1 MNPIRNDLT
10 PAQRATPLAH
20 TIDPGFVH
28 YRKIQTILGPE
39 GMEIID
45 NEIRRLPEL
54 PDWIKGVRI
63 DHIYT
68 QVFLLFC
75 NRLGILP
82 LEEILA
88 TRKGHLFCSTET
100 LGPCPNFYHTDR
112 AVSAWVPRQEYLQR
126 VEFQYSTQSTKSDTL
141 RSRLHDGGVFSII
154 AELKTVNHDLIVFEP
169 VVMGFPWLEAGDV
182 KPDFDITWFGYDFFE
197 NFIEDFDEFSAVRNV
212 PLPEDPEPMQYIS
225 EAAFKTCLSEIL
237 GDAKNNDWGG
247 EASDYY
253 SAHLTLGGRHVTG
266 AFLLKGP
273 ARFAP
278 MDLNHLGKNNDQ
290 IVRLSHEPVSVLFV
304 QHCHDITSPVR
315 ETLRAFAVQPSNAR
329 RYCLID
335 GRDSLRLLNAYG
347 MYDKARAAERK
358 LGHTQ
363 PAHIAADEGRQ

>member
-1 MNPIRNDLT
+1 MSPIRNELT
-10 PAQRATPLAH
+10 SAQRATPLVH

-28 YRKIQTILGPE
+28 YRKIETILGPQ

-45 NEIRRLPEL
+45 NEIRRLPEM
-54 PDWIKGVRI
+54 PDWVRRVRI

-68 QVFLLFC
+68 QIFLLFC

-88 TRKGHLFCSTET
+88 VRKGHLFCSTET
-100 LGPCPNFYHTDR
+100 LGPCPDFYDVDR
-112 AVSAWVPRQEYLQR
+112 AVSVLTPRGGYPQR
-126 VEFQYSTQSTKSDTL
+126 VEFHYSTQLVTSDTL

-154 AELKTVNHDLIVFEP
+154 AEFKTHNQDVIVFEP
-169 VVMGFPWLEAGDV
+169 VIMGFPWLEAGGTQ
-182 KPDFDITWFGYDFFE
+182 PDFDIMWFGYDFFE
-197 NFIEDFDEFSAVRNV
+197 NFIEDFDEFSAVRDV
-212 PLPEDPEPMQYIS
+212 PLPEDPEPMRHIS
-225 EAAFKTCLSEIL
+225 EDAFKTCLSEIL
-237 GDAKNNDWGG
+237 GDAKSNDWGG
-247 EASDYY
+247 EASDFD

-290 IVRLSHEPVSVLFV
+290 IVRLSHEPANVLFV
-304 QHCHDITSPVR
+304 QHCHDISTVVR
-315 ETLRAFAVQPSNAR
+315 ETLRAFAVRPSDAR

-335 GRDSLRLLNAYG
+335 GRDSLRLLKAYG
-347 MYDKARAAERK
+347 MYEKAR
-358 LGHTQ
+358 
-363 PAHIAADEGRQ
+363 IASGN